1 MRREWIPARKRAL
14 LVILLLPS
22 MAMSCE
28 PMDLVQMT
36 LDRMSPD
43 AAVDPASVDPPDPG
57 EQATG
62 RYRSI
67 DGTGNHET
75 HFELGAAHTTLR
87 RLMSIHYGDL
97 VASMGGSLRPSP
109 RAISNAVCADSQ
121 RPPNALGA
129 SDFLWQWG
137 QFVDHDIDLSG
148 EQEPAEPMPIPV
160 PAGDPSFDPGGSG
173 FMTIDA
179 NRTLYHPGTGNDPAY
194 PRQQVNEITHFIDA
208 SNVYGSDPIR
218 AALLRTNDG
227 TGRLLVSAGDL
238 LPFNIVGLPNAG
250 GTGPELFLAG
260 DVRANEQV
268 ALTAMHALFV
278 REHNRLA
285 SEIAAN
291 DPALTGEEIY
301 QEARRIVGA
310 LMQVITYKEF
320 LPALLGPDPMSP
332 YTGYRWSTSPA
343 ILNEFSTA
351 IYRFG
356 HSALSPTLLR
366 LDAAGNEITQGH
378 LPLRQAFF
386 RPDRLVNEG
395 GIEPILRGLASQ
407 PCSAIDTEL
416 VDDVR
421 NFLFGPPG
429 AGGFDLASLNIQR
442 GRDHGLPSYN
452 DARRRLGLAPR
463 TSFTEV
469 SSDPDTQTRLASV
482 YADVEDIDLWVGAL
496 AEDPVNGGHVG
507 EVAYYVIVSQFRS
520 LRDGDRYW
528 YQAGMYS
535 GDPDGFSMQEVAD
548 LEATTLADVIRR
560 NTTIG
565 AELSDDVFQA
575 N

>member
-43 AAVDPASVDPPDPG
+43 ATVDPASVDPPDPG
-57 EQATG
+57 DQPTG

-75 HFELGAAHTTLR
+75 HFELGAADTTLR
-87 RLMSIHYGDL
+87 RLMSTHYGDL
-97 VASMGGSLRPSP
+97 VASMGGSSRPSP

-148 EQEPAEPMPIPV
+148 EQDPAEPMPIPV

-194 PRQQVNEITHFIDA
+194 PRQQINEITHFIDA

-227 TGRLLVSAGDL
+227 TGRLLVSPGDL
-238 LPFNIVGLPNAG
+238 PPFNIVGLPNAG

-285 SEIAAN
+285 AEIAAN

-452 DARRRLGLAPR
+452 DARRRLGLAAR
-463 TSFTEV
+463 TSFVEV
-469 SSDPDTQTRLASV
+469 SSDPDTQARLASV

-507 EVAYYVIVSQFRS
+507 EVAFYVIVSQFRS

-565 AELSDDVFQA
+565 AELSDDVFRV

>member
-1 MRREWIPARKRAL
+1 
-14 LVILLLPS
+14 
-22 MAMSCE
+22 
-28 PMDLVQMT
+28 
-36 LDRMSPD
+36 
-43 AAVDPASVDPPDPG
+43 
-57 EQATG
+57 
-62 RYRSI
+62 
-67 DGTGNHET
+67 
-75 HFELGAAHTTLR
+75 
-87 RLMSIHYGDL
+87 
-97 VASMGGSLRPSP
+97 
-109 RAISNAVCADSQ
+109 
-121 RPPNALGA
+121 
-129 SDFLWQWG
+129 
-137 QFVDHDIDLSG
+137 
-148 EQEPAEPMPIPV
+148 
-160 PAGDPSFDPGGSG
+160 
-173 FMTIDA
+173 
-179 NRTLYHPGTGNDPAY
+179 
-194 PRQQVNEITHFIDA
+194 
-208 SNVYGSDPIR
+208 DPIR

-285 SEIAAN
+285 AEIAAD

-469 SSDPDTQTRLASV
+469 SSDPDTQARLASV
-482 YADVEDIDLWVGAL
+482 YADLEDIDLWVGAL